1 METVIIILIAFLL
14 DCLFGDPPWL
24 PHPIRL
30 IGFFIT
36 KGEKLLRA
44 LFPKNKGGE
53 IAAGAVLAVSVPV
66 LTFGLCWGLL
76 QAAAMV
82 HVYLK
87 YAVETLL
94 CYQIFAAKSLKDE
107 SMRVYH
113 HIEAGDL
120 AGARKYLSYI
130 VGRDTKDLDFRQIT
144 KAVVETVAE
153 NTSDGVI
160 APMLFMA
167 VGGAP
172 LGMLYKAVNTL
183 DSMVGYKNEKYIN
196 FGKVSA
202 ISDDIWNYIPARLT
216 AFAMVA
222 AAFFTGFDGKNGLKI
237 YRRDRRNH
245 ASPNSAHPESV
256 CAGAL
261 HVQLAGDAYYFGKL
275 YKKKTIGDDDRPIE
289 ASDIKNTVK
298 LMYGAAILCLI
309 IFLGIRTCLVLL

>member
-30 IGFFIT
+30 IGFFIA

-130 VGRDTKDLDFRQIT
+130 VGRDTKDLEFRQIT
-144 KAVVETVAE
+144 KAVVETVA
-153 NTSDGVI
+153 
-160 APMLFMA
+160 
-167 VGGAP
+167 
-172 LGMLYKAVNTL
+172 
-183 DSMVGYKNEKYIN
+183 
-196 FGKVSA
+196 
-202 ISDDIWNYIPARLT
+202 
-216 AFAMVA
+216 
-222 AAFFTGFDGKNGLKI
+222 
-237 YRRDRRNH
+237 
-245 ASPNSAHPESV
+245 
-256 CAGAL
+256 
-261 HVQLAGDAYYFGKL
+261 
-275 YKKKTIGDDDRPIE
+275 
-289 ASDIKNTVK
+289 
-298 LMYGAAILCLI
+298 
-309 IFLGIRTCLVLL
+309 